1 MMHYGFCRKHA
12 DQMGEGGCPECAMDH
27 QQATISAMTETAKE
41 SSRVHIE
48 MHNQITAIQAEVAR
62 LTLERDQWKGV
73 FDRSQD
79 DEAALRTRIAE
90 LEAIIERTNKHE
102 AHRLEVER
110 RDATEAALWWAW
122 GTNYDTHDCDGMV
135 KRGLAAPLGEGR

>member
-12 DQMGEGGCPECAMDH
+12 DQTGEGGCPECAMNH

-41 SSRVHIE
+41 ASRAHVE
-48 MHNQITAIQAEVAR
+48 LHNQNVALQAEVAR

-90 LEAIIERTNKHE
+90 LEAGLREYGRHHWQCNAFNPTERDRIEGRDKCDCDAQIAN
-102 AHRLEVER
+102 RLLGEVE
-110 RDATEAALWWAW
+110 
-122 GTNYDTHDCDGMV
+122 
-135 KRGLAAPLGEGR
+135 K